1 MTCEKQTKKDEPGQ
15 GDDQNT
21 IAMVWARVNSTLL
34 PLE

>member
-1 MTCEKQTKKDEPGQ
+1 MTCEKRMKKDEPSQ

-21 IAMVWARVNSTLL
+21 IAMISAVNSTLL